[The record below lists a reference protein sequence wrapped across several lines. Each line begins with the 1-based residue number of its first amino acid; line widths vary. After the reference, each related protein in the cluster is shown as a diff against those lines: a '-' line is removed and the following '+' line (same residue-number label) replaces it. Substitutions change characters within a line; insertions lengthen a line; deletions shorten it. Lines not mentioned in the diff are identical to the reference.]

1 MSSNCICY
9 FAYGSNL
16 LAKRMHLL
24 NPNAVRYGKA
34 ILKDYSLTFG
44 GYASFWGGSPADI
57 KHKVGHN
64 VWGALWEIKLDDL
77 SNLDEQEG
85 VHENFYYPLS
95 VEIETSNG
103 TKLKCRTYQQVQR
116 FEYINLTKLPD
127 VRKPSKSYLNTI
139 IKGAEETGLP
149 TDYLH
154 FLKAIPTNDSE
165 IIPEFLK
172 C

>member
-1 MSSNCICY
+1 M
-9 FAYGSNL
+9 
-16 LAKRMHLL
+16 
-24 NPNAVRYGKA
+24 
-34 ILKDYSLTFG
+34 
-44 GYASFWGGSPADI
+44 
-57 KHKVGHN
+57 
-64 VWGALWEIKLDDL
+64 
-77 SNLDEQEG
+77 
-85 VHENFYYPLS
+85 
-95 VEIETSNG
+95 EIETSNG